1 MIIFKSSY
9 IEITVLSFY
18 ISLFV
23 KKFAQFFM
31 VVSNS
36 TAHITEL
43 KLMLKQT
50 EGCKKTLEMTRK
62 GHLWVQN
69 TFLVKVS
76 TKRPTARY
84 PLDSS

>member
-1 MIIFKSSY
+1 
-9 IEITVLSFY
+9 
-18 ISLFV
+18 
-23 KKFAQFFM
+23 M

-36 TAHITEL
+36 TAHITEF

-50 EGCKKTLEMTRK
+50 EGCKKTLEMTGK
-62 GHLWVQN
+62 EHLRVQN

-76 TKRPTARY
+76 TKRPTAHY